1 MDLQF
6 LARLMSIIVINF
18 TLSGDNAIVIAMAV
32 RTLPRKQ
39 QKLGI
44 LWGTV
49 AAIVLRVIL
58 TFVAAKILSIPFFQA
73 AGGLLLIYIAIKLT
87 RQEPTS
93 EEDVKQGTNLM
104 EAIKIIIIADLIMS
118 TDNVLAVAAASVIDG
133 RVNLPLLLF
142 GLGLSMPILMIGA
155 AFIATLMG
163 KYPWLVQ
170 LGAGILGWIS
180 GEMLVKDPFIHS
192 RILPYYSTLKWV
204 APITLAVGI
213 LVIGWL
219 LSRRAAAKEAANKK
233 DTISEQ
239 EAV

>member
-6 LARLMSIIVINF
+6 LARLLSIIVINF
-18 TLSGDNAIVIAMAV
+18 TLSGDNAIVIALAV

-39 QKLGI
+39 QKVGI

-49 AAIVLRVIL
+49 GAIILRVIL

-73 AGGLLLIYIAIKLT
+73 AGGLLLIYIAVKLT

-118 TDNVLAVAAASVIDG
+118 TDNVLAVAAASVVDG

-155 AFIATLMG
+155 AFIAVLMG

-170 LGAGILGWIS
+170 LGAAILGWIS
-180 GEMLVKDPFIHS
+180 GEMLVKDPVIHS
-192 RILPYYSTLKWV
+192 RILPYYSTLKWA
-204 APITLAVGI
+204 APITVAVGI
-213 LVIGWL
+213 LVVGWVL
-219 LSRRAAAKEAANKK
+219 ARRAAAKEAANKK
-233 DTISEQ
+233 ATVSEQ
-239 EAV
+239 EVV